1 MSEHF
6 GYSPSFKRPAEIL
19 RMRCK
24 RARSDTGAG
33 STDRPEQS
41 GSSPTCVRTFSPEPL
56 SGAQNHSGVGIKR
69 RNPFAKIENT
79 YSPKKK
85 RLTFSDASC
94 NPENSD
100 SSGITNN
107 ERDEESSKREGALDL
122 KSGSLSESDVAPT
135 AAPVC
140 TQYPADWS
148 LKTRLLLT
156 SLVSLSWA
164 EQLKAQEEAQGLS
177 QHCRAQFSSL
187 PHSPQVEMI
196 SVTVSM

>member
-56 SGAQNHSGVGIKR
+56 SGAQNHPGVGIKR

-85 RLTFSDASC
+85 RLTFRDASC

-107 ERDEESSKREGALDL
+107 ERDEESSKREGTLDL
-122 KSGSLSESDVAPT
+122 ALSFRLDEAQKQEYRQASSQVGLGPLHCPYHQK
-135 AAPVC
+135 APVFM
-140 TQYPADWS
+140 W
-148 LKTRLLLT
+148 
-156 SLVSLSWA
+156 
-164 EQLKAQEEAQGLS
+164 
-177 QHCRAQFSSL
+177 
-187 PHSPQVEMI
+187 
-196 SVTVSM
+196 